1 VTRCCAWC
9 KQDLATG
16 LQVTNQDQPITHG
29 ICVPCSARVTQ
40 PSRFTQDYQD
50 RFIAGQADDN
60 ETIAAMS
67 DLIRTK
73 EHHRA
78 RGYYR
83 RLAQT
88 LIDAGYIDDQGN
100 VL

>member
-1 VTRCCAWC
+1 MMRQCAWC
-9 KQDLATG
+9 KQDLDTG
-16 LQVTNQDQPITHG
+16 RPVTNPDQPITHG
-29 ICVPCSARVTQ
+29 ICAPCSANVTQ
-40 PSRFTQDYQD
+40 PSRFTQDFQD
-50 RFIAGQADDN
+50 RFLAGQVDDT

-73 EHHRA
+73 EHHSA

-88 LIDAGYIDDQGN
+88 LIDCGYIDEEGHI
-100 VL
+100 L

>member
-1 VTRCCAWC
+1 MIRACAWC
-9 KQDLATG
+9 KRDMVTG
-16 LQVTNQDQPITHG
+16 APITDTNQPITHG
-29 ICVPCSARVTQ
+29 ICEPCSAPLTQ
-40 PSRFTQDYQD
+40 PSRFTQAFQD
-50 RFIAGQADDN
+50 RFLAGQADDT

-73 EHHRA
+73 EHHSV

-88 LIDAGYIDDQGN
+88 LIDCGYVDDEGHI
-100 VL
+100 L